1 MKILRN
7 TLNYRCVT
15 KHIFITADTGGK
27 KQHIIIFARAHKDG
41 KGRNPYENSRRK
53 TRKDGKEAS
62 PKDNRTPQARTGQG
76 MDRKTATKNAVR
88 YTQHTQVSFQ
98 KLLPLLKNSRIE
110 KAEKNV
116 LIQVRA
122 NQGLN
127 VKFIK
132 KTTYFAPPPL
142 PHIHT

>member
-1 MKILRN
+1 RIG
-7 TLNYRCVT
+7 TE
-15 KHIFITADTGGK
+15 
-27 KQHIIIFARAHKDG
+27 
-41 KGRNPYENSRRK
+41 KGRNLYENSRRK
-53 TRKDGKEAS
+53 TRKDGKEAN
-62 PKDNRTPQARTGQG
+62 PKDNRTPQARAGQG

-98 KLLPLLKNSRIE
+98 KLLPLLKNSRKE

-122 NQGLN
+122 NQSLN

>member
-1 MKILRN
+1 M
-7 TLNYRCVT
+7 
-15 KHIFITADTGGK
+15 
-27 KQHIIIFARAHKDG
+27 
-41 KGRNPYENSRRK
+41 
-53 TRKDGKEAS
+53 
-62 PKDNRTPQARTGQG
+62 
-76 MDRKTATKNAVR
+76 KNAVR

-98 KLLPLLKNSRIE
+98 KLLPLLKNSRKE

-122 NQGLN
+122 NQSLN

-132 KTTYFAPPPL
+132 KTTYFALPPL

>member
-1 MKILRN
+1 MTGKRTQIQPSDTTNMSQSETDAVNIL
-7 TLNYRCVT
+7 
-15 KHIFITADTGGK
+15 
-27 KQHIIIFARAHKDG
+27 FAT
-41 KGRNPYENSRRK
+41 N
-53 TRKDGKEAS
+53 
-62 PKDNRTPQARTGQG
+62 
-76 MDRKTATKNAVR
+76 NAVR

-98 KLLPLLKNSRIE
+98 KLLPLLKNSRKE

-122 NQGLN
+122 NQSLN

>member
-1 MKILRN
+1 KRKGPIR
-7 TLNYRCVT
+7 
-15 KHIFITADTGGK
+15 
-27 KQHIIIFARAHKDG
+27 KQQT
-41 KGRNPYENSRRK
+41 ENK
-53 TRKDGKEAS
+53 KDGKEAN
-62 PKDNRTPQARTGQG
+62 PKDNRTPQARAGQG

-98 KLLPLLKNSRIE
+98 KLLPLLKNSRKE

-122 NQGLN
+122 NQSLN